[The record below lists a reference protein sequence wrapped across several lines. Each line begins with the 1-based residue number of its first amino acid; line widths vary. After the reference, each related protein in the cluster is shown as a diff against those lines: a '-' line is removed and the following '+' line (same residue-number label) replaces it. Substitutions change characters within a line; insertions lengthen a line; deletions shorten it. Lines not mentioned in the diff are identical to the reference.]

1 MPSGSVP
8 LRVLLVKPGIDGHDV
23 GIKVVASALRDAGM
37 EVIYMGMRQ
46 MPDQIV
52 KAAIDEGIDVIGLSF
67 HSLAHQGI
75 TAEIIRLL
83 REQNVSIPVIVGGSI
98 LQKHAEALKAMGV
111 AETFGVEIP
120 TSKIIDFI
128 KQLTKH

>member
-1 MPSGSVP
+1 MEKQGKRI
-8 LRVLLVKPGIDGHDV
+8 RVLVAVPGFDGHWS
-23 GIKVVASALRDAGM
+23 GAMVASSALRDAGM

-52 KAAIDEGIDVIGLSF
+52 KAAIDEDVDVIGLSF